1 MHRLRPAIV
10 AIVSFGV
17 LAAGCGDDS
26 VETTEDPGGS
36 TTTSSTTSSTTT
48 APEPSGGPA
57 ASDLAALEPGSA
69 CGDAVWHF
77 ATPDDDVLLRINIP
91 GLLASIADEGVVDRS
106 YDIADTDSGAT
117 ATLETGTSLG
127 ATACNDVP
135 SRDYEVTD
143 TRSATKGN
151 VRLEIP
157 EVPAGPLEVCA
168 TSVETTLSVDSISFE
183 VDGEILTTGLLSLTS
198 PIGWCPG

>member
-1 MHRLRPAIV
+1 MHRLRPAII
-10 AIVSFGV
+10 AIVSLGV

-26 VETTEDPGGS
+26 VETRPDSS
-36 TTTSSTTSSTTT
+36 TTTSSSTTT
-48 APEPSGGPA
+48 PEPNGRPTA
-57 ASDLAALEPGSA
+57 PDLVALEPALA
-69 CGDAVWHF
+69 CGDAVWNF
-77 ATPDDDVLLRINIP
+77 ATPDDDVLLRIEIP
-91 GLLASIADEGVVDRS
+91 GLLASLADERVIDRS

-143 TRSATKGN
+143 TRSATNGN

-157 EVPAGPLEVCA
+157 AVPAGPLEVCA
-168 TSVETTLSVDSISFE
+168 TAFDTILTVDGVSFE
-183 VDGEILTTGLLSLTS
+183 VDGETLTTGLLTLTS
-198 PIGWCPG
+198 AVGWCPG

>member
-1 MHRLRPAIV
+1 MLRLRPAIV
-10 AIVSFGV
+10 AIVSLGV

-26 VETTEDPGGS
+26 VETTADPGGS
-36 TTTSSTTSSTTT
+36 TTTTSSTTT
-48 APEPSGGPA
+48 TPEPNSGPTA
-57 ASDLAALEPGSA
+57 TDLAALEPGIA

-77 ATPDDDVLLRINIP
+77 ATPDDDVLLRIDIP

-135 SRDYEVTD
+135 SREYEVTD